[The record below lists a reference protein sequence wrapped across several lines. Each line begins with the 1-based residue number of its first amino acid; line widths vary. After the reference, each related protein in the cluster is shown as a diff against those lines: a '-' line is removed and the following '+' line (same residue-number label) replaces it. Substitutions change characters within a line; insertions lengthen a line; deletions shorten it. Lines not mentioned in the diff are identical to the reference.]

1 MRLKSVGV
9 SCVAALSAFHLSGC
23 QPGGNGGEEARTLS
37 AAEAKARV
45 QRFVHEQRL
54 GKANVQLVPPDHDWS
69 FLAAPKEP
77 SSSSDEQAPG
87 EALVAEATVAYRVLP
102 AGMRACLRAG
112 DYAVLVPVAEAC
124 PGDWLAY
131 RGDSRSTGTS
141 TFRLNWT
148 GNPAIVGSASLGV
161 QQPVEPLRIFAHDD
175 PQLGERLYVN
185 NGTALEAFDAG
196 GKRVW
201 RTPALGIGEI
211 IDVTDLDGDGT
222 AEVVFSPGSRWNMAN
237 PSGAGPGELIVLDA
251 RRGEVLWRFAFT
263 GIEFGLNRRRTTIVS
278 NAQGPG
284 KSIYAVMT
292 YSPHVWRFDF
302 AAGARSG
309 ELRWK
314 SEPLVYD
321 SPDKAPIVADFDR
334 DGTPEVVVD
343 SLGTL
348 YALRLSDGAILHSLQ
363 YGPFHSFGGFL
374 APVDVDGDG
383 APEVVGLS
391 NTIYMKDAFAVR
403 YAASGLSLIWRKE
416 WESGLETTSFEL
428 YAMRGVVRPEGSARA
443 FLVWS
448 ARDLRDPHG
457 RHALEVVDA
466 ATGAL
471 VDRMDGVTFLEL
483 LRAASGEYRIAA
495 TRNDSSIE
503 LIALGSTGLGTVARV
518 AAQRWHG
525 VVRQGTPS
533 YLDDTARAASAA
545 LIRDAAGRDS
555 LLVASAGGAAYAQPL
570 VGETAL
576 LPGPMVAFDA
586 VAGFLATDD
595 AGRIRRLRPD
605 MAPAALAPYA
615 PKVFGAPI
623 TADLDGDGR
632 REVIVPYRRG
642 SGIARF
648 SEQGSARI
656 ELAVD
661 ASPDQQRE
669 SFHVP
674 LITQAGPRSERIV
687 VAYET
692 GAALRLVA
700 LDARATRLW
709 SWSLPASNWEPSL
722 VIGNNADGAQ
732 TIFYND
738 SRMTAGFDPS
748 TGALLWTM
756 GTLGQCQR
764 QIASIDWNADGIA
777 DAAIQSA
784 DMIAVLDGATGL
796 PLARHH
802 AQTAYGGYV
811 AASGQPGPSGPLPS
825 IAVHAVGGLT
835 LVNSRDGM
843 TFDQQLDP
851 RLVESIPPVIGRVGR
866 GNEEGLFQISGAGRL
881 RAMTLSGSLVGE
893 VALDVPALAMTGAY
907 VDADD
912 VVDLLVSTYRGE
924 VIAVSGAA
932 LQTLWRVQLDGPAGP
947 AVATDVDGDGVG
959 EIVVITG
966 DGRIRVLAPAA

>member
-1 MRLKSVGV
+1 MRLKAAEVL
-9 SCVAALSAFHLSGC
+9 CVAALSAFHLSGC
-23 QPGGNGGEEARTLS
+23 QPGGNSGEEVPALS
-37 AAEAKARV
+37 AAQARARV

-54 GKANVQLVPPDHDWS
+54 VKANVRLVPPDHDWS
-69 FLAAPKEP
+69 FLAVPKEP
-77 SSSSDEQAPG
+77 SSSSDEPARG
-87 EALVAEATVAYRVLP
+87 EALVAEATIAYRVLP

-112 DYAVLVPVAEAC
+112 DYAVMVPVAEAC

-148 GNPAIVGSASLGV
+148 ATPAIVGNASLGV
-161 QQPVEPLRIFAHDD
+161 QQPVDPLRIFAHDD

-201 RTPALGIGEI
+201 RTPGLGIGEI

-222 AEVVFSPGSRWNMAN
+222 AEVVFSPGSRWNMLN
-237 PSGAGPGELIVLDA
+237 PSGAGAGELIVA
-251 RRGEVLWRFAFT
+251 AASNGEVLWRHAFA
-263 GIEFGLNRRRTTIVS
+263 GVEFGLNRKRTTIVA
-278 NAQGPG
+278 NPQGRG

-292 YSPHVWRFDF
+292 YSAHLWRFDF
-302 AAGARSG
+302 AAGARHG

-334 DGTPEVVVD
+334 DGMPEVVVD

-348 YALRLSDGAILHSLQ
+348 YALRLSDGAIQHSLQ

-374 APVDVDGDG
+374 APVDLDGDDV
-383 APEVVGLS
+383 PEIVGLS
-391 NTIYMKDAFAVR
+391 NSIYMKDAFAVR
-403 YAASGLSLIWRKE
+403 YTASGLALIWRMQWE
-416 WESGLETTSFEL
+416 WGLETTSFEL
-428 YAMRGVVRPEGSARA
+428 NAMRGVVRPAGSARA
-443 FLVWS
+443 LLVWS
-448 ARDLRDPHG
+448 VRDRRDPLG

-471 VDRMDGVTFLEL
+471 VDRMEGAVFLDI
-483 LRAASGEYRIAA
+483 LRAADGAYRVAT
-495 TRNDSSIE
+495 TRNDRAIE
-503 LIALGSTGLGTVARV
+503 IVALGAQGLGTVTRV
-518 AAQRWHG
+518 AAERWHG
-525 VVRQGTPS
+525 AVRHGTPA
-533 YLDDTARAASAA
+533 YLNDTTRAASAA
-545 LIRDAAGRDS
+545 LIRDLAGTES
-555 LLVASAGGAAYAQPL
+555 LLVADSGGATYAQPL
-570 VGETAL
+570 AGQPAL
-576 LPGPMVAFDA
+576 LPAPMSVFDR
-586 VAGFLATDD
+586 VGGFLATDE
-595 AGRIRRLRPD
+595 AGRILRIGPG
-605 MAPAALAPYA
+605 MAATALAPYA
-615 PKVFGAPI
+615 PKVFAAPV

-632 REVIVPYRRG
+632 REVVVPFRRG

-648 SEQGSARI
+648 VDRRSSRI
-656 ELAVD
+656 EQAIDV
-661 ASPDQQRE
+661 SPDQQRE

-674 LITQAGPRSERIV
+674 LIAQATPRGDRIV
-687 VAYET
+687 LAYEA
-692 GAALRLVA
+692 GAAVRLVA

-709 SWSLPASNWEPSL
+709 SWSLPATNWEPSL

-738 SRMTAGFDPS
+738 SRMTARFDPS

-756 GTLGQCQR
+756 DTLGQCQR
-764 QIASIDWNADGIA
+764 QIASIDWNADGVA
-777 DAAIQSA
+777 DAAVQSA
-784 DMIAVLDGATGL
+784 DLIAVVDGATGL

-811 AASGQPGPSGPLPS
+811 AASTQPGPSGPLPS

-835 LVNSRDGM
+835 IVNRRDGM
-843 TFDQQLDP
+843 MFDQQLDT
-851 RLVESIPPVIGRVGR
+851 RLVESIAPVIGRVGQ
-866 GNEEGLFQISGAGRL
+866 GGAEGLFQISGAGRL
-881 RAMTLSGSLVGE
+881 RAMTLSGSLTGE

-924 VIAVSGAA
+924 VVAVSGAT
-932 LQTLWRVQLDGPAGP
+932 LQPLWRVQLDGPAGP
-947 AVATDVDGDGVG
+947 AVATDIDGDGVG
-959 EIVVITG
+959 EVVVITG